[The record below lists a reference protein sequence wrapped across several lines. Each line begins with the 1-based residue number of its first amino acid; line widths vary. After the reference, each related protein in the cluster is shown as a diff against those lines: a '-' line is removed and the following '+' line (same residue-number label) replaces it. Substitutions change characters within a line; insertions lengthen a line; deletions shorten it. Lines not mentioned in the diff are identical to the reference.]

1 MPGVASL
8 ANGGGGGQ
16 RGGQA
21 TEEMRPLN
29 GDGGGEGRG
38 QNNAD
43 RGGRRD
49 PSTDV
54 ETMLTTCIVE
64 GDGGKKACVGKTFKK
79 VLEPAALV
87 TFTSDESTKNVAK
100 SRPTVSANAKEGEL
114 DKRVSLP
121 GGRTFSQ
128 FHS

>member
-8 ANGGGGGQ
+8 ANGGGGQ

-29 GDGGGEGRG
+29 GDGRG

-64 GDGGKKACVGKTFKK
+64 GDGGTQK
-79 VLEPAALV
+79 
-87 TFTSDESTKNVAK
+87 
-100 SRPTVSANAKEGEL
+100 
-114 DKRVSLP
+114 
-121 GGRTFSQ
+121 
-128 FHS
+128 H

>member
-16 RGGQA
+16 RDGSQGHRGGQQA

-29 GDGGGEGRG
+29 GDGRG
-38 QNNAD
+38 QNNAG
-43 RGGRRD
+43 GGRRD

-64 GDGGKKACVGKTFKK
+64 EEDGGTQNIQK
-79 VLEPAALV
+79 VLQPVAPCHIYRV
-87 TFTSDESTKNVAK
+87 TGQDGKNLQL
-100 SRPTVSANAKEGEL
+100 T
-114 DKRVSLP
+114 
-121 GGRTFSQ
+121 
-128 FHS
+128 

>member
-29 GDGGGEGRG
+29 GDGSG
-38 QNNAD
+38 QNNAGL
-43 RGGRRD
+43 GGRRD

-64 GDGGKKACVGKTFKK
+64 GDGGKKACVGKTFEK
-79 VLEPAALV
+79 VLEPAAPCHIYV
-87 TFTSDESTKNVAK
+87 
-100 SRPTVSANAKEGEL
+100 R
-114 DKRVSLP
+114 
-121 GGRTFSQ
+121 
-128 FHS
+128 